1 MPEPRIDSITYSMRR
16 GSPPRK
22 LKDGDEKFVKGVLM
36 VRQQMYSFNRA
47 MVSNGRPVWEWV
59 EWGSERDRNSN
70 RARYR
75 TLRGGGI
82 PHGELVPAPPQGWKI
97 LESGRPVPEG
107 SMVFFQ
113 GYTTRVDGVCIPGE
127 MGWRLIDPSKGER
140 FGMEA
145 TYEGERRA
153 FAIPKTKN
161 EIMRDVFET
170 VCVCISTGKIRKQ
183 PVSVSANV
191 AVKKYTARCT
201 CGIAPGDN
209 DAKTQ

>member
-1 MPEPRIDSITYSMRR
+1 MVKPRINSFHYSMRR

-22 LKDGDEKFVKGVLM
+22 LKEGDEKYVKGVLM
-36 VRQQMYSFNRA
+36 VRQQQKSFGRS

-59 EWGSERDRNSN
+59 VHGSDRDRNKAY
-70 RARYR
+70 ARYR
-75 TLRGGGI
+75 TMRTGPTLA
-82 PHGELVPAPPQGWKI
+82 VPPPPDGWKI

-107 SMVFFQ
+107 SMVFIHE
-113 GYTTRVDGVCIPGE
+113 YPAHGVPNQIPPAY
-127 MGWRLIDPSKGER
+127 WRLIDTTKGER

-153 FAIPKTKN
+153 FAIPMTKN
-161 EIMRDVFET
+161 EILRDYFESG
-170 VCVCISTGKIRKQ
+170 CVCILERKIKKQ

-201 CGIAPGDN
+201 CGIAPGVTN
-209 DAKTQ
+209 ATE

>member
-1 MPEPRIDSITYSMRR
+1 MIEPRIDSITYSMRR

-22 LKDGDEKFVKGVLM
+22 LKEGDEKYVKGVLM
-36 VRQQMYSFNRA
+36 VRQQMTSRGCM

-59 EWGSERDRNSN
+59 EHGSDRDRNKG

-82 PHGELVPAPPQGWKI
+82 PTALPVPPPPDGWKI

-107 SMVFFQ
+107 SMVFIHE
-113 GYTTRVDGVCIPGE
+113 YPAHGVPNQIPPAY
-127 MGWRLIDPSKGER
+127 WRLIDTTKGER

-145 TYEGERRA
+145 TYEGEHRA
-153 FAIPKTKN
+153 YAIRKTKN
-161 EIMRDVFET
+161 EILRDVFEK
-170 VCVCISTGKIRKQ
+170 VCVCITSGKIKKQ

-191 AVKKYTARCT
+191 AVKKYMARCT
-201 CGIAPGDN
+201 CGINHD
-209 DAKTQ
+209 

>member
-1 MPEPRIDSITYSMRR
+1 MVEPRIDKITYSMRR

-22 LKDGDEKFVKGVLM
+22 LKEGDEKYVKGVLM
-36 VRQQMYSFNRA
+36 VRQQMRSFGMG

-59 EWGSERDRNSN
+59 EHGGVNDRNKAY
-70 RARYR
+70 ARYR
-75 TLRGGGI
+75 TMRSGSVMAI
-82 PHGELVPAPPQGWKI
+82 PAPPDGWKI
-97 LESGRPVPEG
+97 LESGRPVPER
-107 SMVFFQ
+107 SMVFIHEYPEQ
-113 GYTTRVDGVCIPGE
+113 GKVTETAGAY
-127 MGWRLIDPSKGER
+127 WRLIDPSKGER
-140 FGMEA
+140 FGFEA

-191 AVKKYTARCT
+191 AVKKYTVRCK
-201 CGIAPGDN
+201 CGMGATN
-209 DAKTQ
+209 ATE

>member
-1 MPEPRIDSITYSMRR
+1 MNQPRIDSITYTMRR

-22 LKDGDEKFVKGVLM
+22 LKEGDEKYVKGVLM
-36 VRQQMYSFNRA
+36 VRQQMRSFGHN

-59 EWGSERDRNSN
+59 EWGSERDRNSQ

-82 PHGELVPAPPQGWKI
+82 PHGELVPPPPQGWKI

-107 SMVFFQ
+107 SLVFFQ
-113 GYTTRVDGVCIPGE
+113 GYTTRVEGVCVPGE
-127 MGWRLIDPSKGER
+127 IGWRLIDTTKGER

-153 FAIPKTKN
+153 FAVRQTNN
-161 EIMRDVFET
+161 EIMRDYFERG
-170 VCVCISTGKIRKQ
+170 CLCILERRVKKQ
-183 PVSVSANV
+183 PISVSANV
-191 AVKKYTARCT
+191 AVKKYMASCKCSRHPKYKHAT
-201 CGIAPGDN
+201 D
-209 DAKTQ
+209 

>member
-1 MPEPRIDSITYSMRR
+1 MNKPRIDSVTIHIRR

-22 LKDGDEKFVKGVLM
+22 LKEGDEKYVKGVLM
-36 VRQQMYSFNRA
+36 VRQQMQSFGMN

-59 EWGSERDRNSN
+59 AWGSERDRNSQK
-70 RARYR
+70 ARYR
-75 TLRGGGI
+75 TLRGGGF
-82 PHGELVPAPPQGWKI
+82 PHGELVPPPPDGWKI
-97 LESGRPVPEG
+97 IESGRPVPEG

-113 GYTTRVDGVCIPGE
+113 GYTTRVEGVCIPGE

-161 EIMRDVFET
+161 EKLRDKFEAS
-170 VCVCISTGKIRKQ
+170 CSCKQRKR
-183 PVSVSANV
+183 PVSESANV
-191 AVKKYTARCT
+191 AVKKYMARCK
-201 CGIAPGDN
+201 CSVKQEVINGPSD
-209 DAKTQ
+209 

>member
-1 MPEPRIDSITYSMRR
+1 MIEPRIDSITYTARR

-22 LKDGDEKFVKGVLM
+22 LKEGDEKYVKGVLM
-36 VRQQMYSFNRA
+36 VRQQMRSFGRS

-59 EWGSERDRNSN
+59 EHGSERDRNKAY
-70 RARYR
+70 ARYR
-75 TLRGGGI
+75 TMRAGPVLD
-82 PHGELVPAPPQGWKI
+82 VPPPPPGWRI
-97 LESGRPVPEG
+97 IESGRPVPEG
-107 SMVFFQ
+107 SLVFIHAYRDEDF
-113 GYTTRVDGVCIPGE
+113 T
-127 MGWRLIDPSKGER
+127 GWRMIDPSKGER

-170 VCVCISTGKIRKQ
+170 VCVCIANGKIRKQ
-183 PVSVSANV
+183 SASVSANV

-201 CGIAPGDN
+201 CGIVPGEDN
-209 DAKTQ
+209 AKTQ

>member
-1 MPEPRIDSITYSMRR
+1 MVKPRINSFHYSMRR

-22 LKDGDEKFVKGVLM
+22 LKEGDEKYVKGVLM
-36 VRQQMYSFNRA
+36 VRQQMTSFGRM
-47 MVSNGRPVWEWV
+47 MVSQGRPVWEWV
-59 EWGSERDRNSN
+59 ERDSERDRNKN

-75 TLRGGGI
+75 TKQRLLKGQVRPI
-82 PHGELVPAPPQGWKI
+82 DAPPEGWKI

-107 SMVFFQ
+107 SMVFIE
-113 GYTTRVDGVCIPGE
+113 GWSESDYT
-127 MGWRLIDPSKGER
+127 GWRLIDTAKGER

-161 EIMRDVFET
+161 EILRDYFESG
-170 VCVCISTGKIRKQ
+170 CVCILERKIKKQ

-191 AVKKYTARCT
+191 AVKKYMARCT
-201 CGIAPGDN
+201 CSRHPERSHATP
-209 DAKTQ
+209 Q

>member
-1 MPEPRIDSITYSMRR
+1 MNKPRIDSMTIHIRR

-22 LKDGDEKFVKGVLM
+22 LKEGDEKYVKGVLM
-36 VRQQMYSFNRA
+36 VRQQVRSFGMG

-59 EWGSERDRNSN
+59 EHGSARDRNKAD
-70 RARYR
+70 ARYR
-75 TLRGGGI
+75 TMRTGPTL
-82 PHGELVPAPPQGWKI
+82 HVPEPPAGWKI

-107 SMVFFQ
+107 SMVFIHE
-113 GYTTRVDGVCIPGE
+113 YPAHGVPNQIPPAY
-127 MGWRLIDPSKGER
+127 WRLIDTTKGER

-161 EIMRDVFET
+161 EILRDYFESG
-170 VCVCISTGKIRKQ
+170 CVCILERKIKKQ

-191 AVKKYTARCT
+191 AVKKYMARCT
-201 CGIAPGDN
+201 CSRHPERNHATP
-209 DAKTQ
+209 K